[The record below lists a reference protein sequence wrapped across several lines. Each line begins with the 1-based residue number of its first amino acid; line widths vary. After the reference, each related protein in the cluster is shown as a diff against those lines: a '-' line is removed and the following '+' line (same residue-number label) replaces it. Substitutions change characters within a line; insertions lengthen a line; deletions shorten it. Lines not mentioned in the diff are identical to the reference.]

1 MAFNCQCTLCI
12 EKVFREAGAFLDI
25 PKPYW
30 KERLQ
35 TLFNEILAG
44 CISTGRIMVILS
56 LTNFLKQNY
65 PNYTKDI
72 EMVLAFYLASL
83 SSDKKY
89 DGSGFSII
97 GTAVRGI
104 GQFVMMIIDC
114 LNIF

>member
-1 MAFNCQCTLCI
+1 M
-12 EKVFREAGAFLDI
+12 
-25 PKPYW
+25 
-30 KERLQ
+30 
-35 TLFNEILAG
+35 
-44 CISTGRIMVILS
+44 ILS

-89 DGSGFSII
+89 DGSGLSII

-104 GQFVMMIIDC
+104 GQFFMMFIDC
-114 LNIF
+114 LNLF